1 MNRVFEPVMIR
12 NLKLK
17 NRLMMSAMVTNYSTE
32 AGKVT
37 PRLVAYHQERARGGV
52 AMIET
57 EAAYVHPGGKGY
69 VHQLGIYA
77 DDLVPGL
84 KWLIRVI
91 HAHGARLMVQ
101 LFHAGRRTS
110 SAMTGYDVV
119 VPSAVAFFEGDK
131 PPQEMS
137 GRTDL
142 GSDGLKELTPEEISN
157 LVVLF
162 AQAARRAREAGCDA
176 VSIHAAHGYLIN
188 YFLSPFTNKRK
199 DSYGGSLDR
208 RCRFLLEIIAAVR
221 SQVGDLPIV
230 VKISADE
237 FIPGGLTLKDSKEIA
252 ARLEKAGVD
261 GITVS
266 AGTFSPVPERYP
278 IAKPP
283 YAFLRSLPMYA
294 PRGSYLSL
302 AEGIKERVRIP
313 VIAVGRLNAPSFLRD
328 SIEKGRADLIALGRA
343 LLADPELP
351 HKMQEGREDEVRICI
366 ACNEGCFAYLVRQ
379 QPITCAIHPRVGRE
393 EEFRSRL
400 PDKSH
405 KVLVIGGGP
414 AGMTAA
420 QVLAL
425 RGHEVILVEANPR
438 LGGQLTLAFKAPHR
452 EEIGNFL
459 QYLIREIERLPVKIM
474 TGTEANR
481 GLVQDLKPDIV
492 ILATGARPWIPDWI
506 ESQGNAIVPAEEVL
520 SQTREVGRS
529 VIVAGGGLVG
539 CEVAELLGEQ
549 GKKVTLVEILPE
561 ILADEF
567 LDIKRYFN
575 NVFAKYQ
582 IQVMTGGSISR
593 IRENTVILKNK
604 GRDVQ
609 TLQADN
615 IVLAL
620 GYSSRA
626 QAERLIPSGSSIKVF
641 SIGDCVKPRKFLD
654 AIFEAYQLASSLS

>member
-32 AGKVT
+32 AGEVT
-37 PRLVAYHQERARGGV
+37 PRLVAYHQARAKGGV

-69 VHQLGIYA
+69 VRQLGIYS

-91 HAHGARLMVQ
+91 HAHGAKVMVQ

-110 SAMTGYDVV
+110 KAITGYDVV
-119 VPSAVAFFEGDK
+119 VPSAIAFFEGDE
-131 PPQEMS
+131 PPKEVS

-142 GSDGLKELTPEEISN
+142 GSDFLKELTPEEISN
-157 LVVLF
+157 LVILF
-162 AQAARRAREAGCDA
+162 AQAARRAKEAGCDA
-176 VSIHAAHGYLIN
+176 ISIHAAHGYLIN
-188 YFLSPFTNKRK
+188 YFLSPFTNKRH

-221 SQVGDLPIV
+221 SQVGDLPIL

-237 FIPGGLTLKDSKEIA
+237 FIPGGLTLNDSKEIA

-283 YAFLRSLPMYA
+283 FAFLRSLPMYA
-294 PRGSYLSL
+294 PRGSYLLLS
-302 AEGIKERVRIP
+302 EGIKESVRIP
-313 VIAVGRLNAPSFLRD
+313 VIAVGRLNSPSFLRD
-328 SIEKGRADLIALGRA
+328 LIEKERADIVALGRA
-343 LLADPELP
+343 LLADPDLP
-351 HKMQEGREDEVRICI
+351 NKMQEGREDEVRICI
-366 ACNEGCFAYLVRQ
+366 ACNQGCFAHLVQQ

-393 EEFRSRL
+393 EEFRSQL
-400 PDKSH
+400 PDKPR

-420 QVLAL
+420 QLLAL
-425 RGHEVILVEANPR
+425 RGHEVILVEAKR
-438 LGGQLTLAFKAPHR
+438 QLGGQLNLASKAPHR
-452 EEIGNFL
+452 EEIGNYL
-459 QYLIREIERLPVKIM
+459 QYLVREIERLPVKVM

-481 GLVQDLKPDIV
+481 DLVQGLKPDIV
-492 ILATGARPWIPDWI
+492 VLAAGARPWIPDWV
-506 ESQGNAIVPAEEVL
+506 EPQGNALVLAEEIL
-520 SQTREVGRS
+520 SLTREVGRS

-539 CEVAELLGEQ
+539 CEVAELLGEE
-549 GKKVTLVEILPE
+549 GKKVTLVEMLPE

-582 IQVMTGGSISR
+582 IRVLTGISVSR
-593 IRENTVILKNK
+593 IRGNTVVIKKN
-604 GRDVQ
+604 GNDVG

-626 QAERLIPSGSSIKVF
+626 QAERLIPTGSSIQVF

-654 AIFEAYQLASSLS
+654 AVLEAYQLASSLS

>member
-12 NLKLK
+12 NLELK

-32 AGKVT
+32 AGEVT
-37 PRLVAYHQERARGGV
+37 PRLVAYHQERAKGGV

-69 VHQLGIYA
+69 VHQLGIYS

-91 HAHGARLMVQ
+91 HAHGAKVMVQ

-110 SAMTGYDVV
+110 RAMTGYDVV
-119 VPSAVAFFEGDK
+119 VPSAVAYFEGDK
-131 PPQEMS
+131 PPEEIS

-142 GSDGLKELTPEEISN
+142 GSDLLKELTPEEISN

-162 AQAARRAREAGCDA
+162 AQAAARAKKAGCDA

-199 DSYGGSLDR
+199 DSYGGNLER

-230 VKISADE
+230 VKISGDE
-237 FIPGGLTLKDSKEIA
+237 FIPGGLTLNDTKEIA

-266 AGTFSPVPERYP
+266 AGTFNPVQERYP
-278 IAKPP
+278 IAKPT
-283 YAFLRSLPMYA
+283 YAFLRSLPMYT

-302 AEGIKERVRIP
+302 AQGIKERVRIP
-313 VIAVGRLNAPSFLRD
+313 VIAVGRLSTPSFLHD
-328 SIEKGRADLIALGRA
+328 LIEKGRADILALGRA
-343 LLADPELP
+343 LLADPDLP
-351 HKMQEGREDEVRICI
+351 HKMQEGREDEARICI
-366 ACNEGCFAYLVRQ
+366 ACNQGCFAYLAKQ
-379 QPITCAIHPRVGRE
+379 QPITCAIHPKVGRE
-393 EEFRSRL
+393 EEFQSKFPVKPKKIL
-400 PDKSH
+400 I
-405 KVLVIGGGP
+405 VGGGP

-420 QVLAL
+420 QVLSL
-425 RGHEVILVEANPR
+425 GGHEVILVEANHQ
-438 LGGQLTLAFKAPHR
+438 LGGQLKVASKAPHR
-452 EEIGNFL
+452 EEIETHL
-459 QYLIREIERLPVKIM
+459 QYLLREVERLPVRIL
-474 TGTEANR
+474 TGTEGNG

-492 ILATGARPWIPDWI
+492 ILATGARPWIPEWV
-506 ESQGNAIVPAEEVL
+506 EYPGGAFVTAEEVL
-520 SQTREVGRS
+520 SQSREVGRS

-549 GKKVTLVEILPE
+549 GKKVTLVEMLPE
-561 ILADEF
+561 ILRDEF

-582 IQVMTGGSISR
+582 IRVLTGTSISR
-593 IRENTVILKNK
+593 IRGNTVIIKKNST
-604 GRDVQ
+604 DVE
-609 TLQADN
+609 TLQADH

-626 QAERLIPSGSSIKVF
+626 QDERLIPSGSSVEVF

-654 AIFEAYQLASSLS
+654 AVFEAYQLAFSLI